1 MKKWWKRSSTAWNQ
15 AFIMK
20 HRPDLSPRMK
30 GLKNFSSY
38 VNLCT
43 KVCHNF
49 GCHMTPAEFYVSS
62 DALVHL
68 QVSTEYLIARAVE
81 QLAGCL
87 AQQAKVKQSRSKY
100 NRQATPTRRVKM
112 YYEYLIRW
120 CNRFK
125 PGELSES
132 PLWPCYGEDWSC
144 VLY

>member
-1 MKKWWKRSSTAWNQ
+1 
-15 AFIMK
+15 MK

-30 GLKNFSSY
+30 GLNNFSSY

-43 KVCHNF
+43 KVGHNY
-49 GCHMTPAEFYVSS
+49 MTPAEFYVSS

-100 NRQATPTRRVKM
+100 NRQATTARRVKM
-112 YYEYLIRW
+112 YYEYLIR
-120 CNRFK
+120 
-125 PGELSES
+125 
-132 PLWPCYGEDWSC
+132 
-144 VLY
+144 

>member
-1 MKKWWKRSSTAWNQ
+1 
-15 AFIMK
+15 
-20 HRPDLSPRMK
+20 
-30 GLKNFSSY
+30 
-38 VNLCT
+38 
-43 KVCHNF
+43 
-49 GCHMTPAEFYVSS
+49 MTPAEFYVSS

-100 NRQATPTRRVKM
+100 NRQATPARRVKM

-120 CNRFK
+120 RNRFK

-132 PLWPCYGEDWSC
+132 PTEFHH
-144 VLY
+144 

>member
-1 MKKWWKRSSTAWNQ
+1 
-15 AFIMK
+15 MK

-43 KVCHNF
+43 KVGHKF

-62 DALVHL
+62 DALVRL
-68 QVSTEYLIARAVE
+68 QVSTEYLIARAAE

-100 NRQATPTRRVKM
+100 NRQATPARRVKM
-112 YYEYLIRW
+112 YYEYLIR
-120 CNRFK
+120 
-125 PGELSES
+125 
-132 PLWPCYGEDWSC
+132 
-144 VLY
+144 

>member
-1 MKKWWKRSSTAWNQ
+1 ME
-15 AFIMK
+15 

-43 KVCHNF
+43 KVGHNF
-49 GCHMTPAEFYVSS
+49 GCHMTPAEFHVSS

-68 QVSTEYLIARAVE
+68 QVYTEYLIARAVE

-100 NRQATPTRRVKM
+100 NRQATPARRVKM
-112 YYEYLIRW
+112 YYEYLIR
-120 CNRFK
+120 
-125 PGELSES
+125 
-132 PLWPCYGEDWSC
+132 
-144 VLY
+144 